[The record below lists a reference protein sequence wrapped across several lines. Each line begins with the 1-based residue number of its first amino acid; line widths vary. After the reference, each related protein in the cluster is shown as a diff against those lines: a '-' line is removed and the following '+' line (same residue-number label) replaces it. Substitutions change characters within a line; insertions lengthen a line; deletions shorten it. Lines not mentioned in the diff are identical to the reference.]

1 MSQLLQISSSVFGRD
16 GVSNQ
21 LADRFVAHWQ
31 TRNPDGGVTHRDLT
45 QQPLNHLDG
54 ALIAALMTPA
64 AERSP
69 EQQQQV
75 ALADNLI
82 AEVQQADVLVIGAPM
97 YNFAVPSQL
106 KSWFDHIARAG
117 TTFRYTEQGV
127 EGLLGGKQV
136 YVFASFG
143 GRHSG
148 QASDGVTP
156 WLRTMLGFLGMTEL
170 QFIHAEGLNLGDEAR
185 SQGIAAAKQQLAA
198 LLAA

>member
-31 TRNPDGGVTHRDLT
+31 TMNPDGGVTHRDLIL
-45 QQPLNHLDG
+45 QPLPHLNG
-54 ALIAALMTPA
+54 ALIGALMTPEE
-64 AERSP
+64 ERST

-75 ALADNLI
+75 ALADTLI
-82 AEVQQADVLVIGAPM
+82 AEIQQADILVLGAPM
-97 YNFAVPSQL
+97 YNFTVPTQL
-106 KSWFDHIARAG
+106 KGWFDHIARAG

-156 WLRTMLGFLGMTEL
+156 WLRTMLGFLGMDEVR
-170 QFIHAEGLNLGDEAR
+170 FIHAEGL
-185 SQGIAAAKQQLAA
+185 SQGAQARAEGIATAERQLAT
-198 LLAA
+198 LLTA